1 MADRLTQPGLDDSA
15 KNGFQADSASYL
27 VSIVENSEDAIIGK
41 TLEGTIVSWTAAA
54 EKMYGYSAA
63 EAKGQPISLIVPP
76 DHINEI
82 MQILQKIGRGEKVAH
97 HETIRVTK
105 DGRRLYVS
113 LIVSPIK
120 DAGGKIIG
128 ASSMARD
135 ITERKHAEEVIARQ
149 QQEIL
154 EISTPV
160 VQLWPGV
167 LALPLIGTLDS
178 PRTQTV
184 MERLLNRIV
193 ETGSSIAIIDI
204 TGVPTVDTM
213 VAQHLLKTIAA
224 ARLMGTECMISGIRP
239 AIAQTIIHLGVN
251 LSDIITKATLAD
263 AFEVALKRLGLAV
276 THA

>member
-1 MADRLTQPGLDDSA
+1 MADQSA
-15 KNGFQADSASYL
+15 QSGKENASKNGFSEDMSSYL

-41 TLEGTIVSWTAAA
+41 TLDGKILSWNAAA
-54 EKMYGYSAA
+54 EKMYGFTAA
-63 EAKGQPISLIVPP
+63 EAKGQPISIIVPS

-97 HETIRVTK
+97 HETVRMRK
-105 DGRRLYVS
+105 DGKQIHIS

-120 DAGGKIIG
+120 DADGRIIG
-128 ASSMARD
+128 ASSIARD
-135 ITERKHAEEVIARQ
+135 ISERKHAEDVIARQ

-224 ARLMGTECMISGIRP
+224 ARLMGTECMVSGIRP

-251 LSDIITKATLAD
+251 LTDIVTKATLAD
-263 AFEVALKRLGLAV
+263 AFAVALTRLGLV
-276 THA
+276 VSHS

>member
-1 MADRLTQPGLDDSA
+1 MADEIKQTEAYGGQPED
-15 KNGFQADSASYL
+15 NSYL
-27 VSIVENSEDAIIGK
+27 ASIVENSEDAIIGK
-41 TLEGTIVSWTAAA
+41 SLKGEIISWNGAA
-54 EKMYGYSAA
+54 ERMYGFTAD
-63 EAKGQPISLIVPP
+63 EARGQSISIIVPP
-76 DHINEI
+76 DHFNEI
-82 MQILQKIGRGEKVAH
+82 MQILQKIGRGEKVAL
-97 HETIRVTK
+97 HETVRVRK
-105 DGRRLYVS
+105 DGRRLFVS

-120 DAGGKIIG
+120 DASGKIIG
-128 ASSMARD
+128 ASSIARD
-135 ITERKHAEEVIARQ
+135 ITEQKHAEEVIARQ

-184 MERLLNRIV
+184 MERLLNRIA

-213 VAQHLLKTIAA
+213 VAQHLLKTVAA
-224 ARLMGTECMISGIRP
+224 SRLMGTDCMISGIRP
-239 AIAQTIIHLGVN
+239 AIAQTIIQLGVN

-263 AFEVALKRLGLAV
+263 AFAIALQRLGLTV
-276 THA
+276 TES

>member
-1 MADRLTQPGLDDSA
+1 MTDQTNLSGPQPNP
-15 KNGFQADSASYL
+15 NGMTPGEMSFYL
-27 VSIVENSEDAIIGK
+27 ASIVENSEDAIIGK
-41 TLEGTIVSWTAAA
+41 TLDGTIISWNAAA
-54 EKMYGYSAA
+54 DKLYGFTAE
-63 EAKGQPISLIVPP
+63 EAKGQSISIIVPP
-76 DHINEI
+76 DHRNEI
-82 MQILQKIGRGEKVAH
+82 MQILQKIGRGERVAL
-97 HETIRVTK
+97 HETLRVRK
-105 DGRRLYVS
+105 DGKLLYVS

-120 DAGGKIIG
+120 DASGKIIG
-128 ASSMARD
+128 ASSIARD
-135 ITERKHAEEVIARQ
+135 ISERKHAEEVIARQ

-178 PRTQTV
+178 ARTQTV

-193 ETGSSIAIIDI
+193 ETNSSIAIIDI

-224 ARLMGTECMISGIRP
+224 ARLMGTDCMISGIRP

-251 LSDIITKATLAD
+251 LSDIVTKATLAD
-263 AFEVALKRLGLAV
+263 AFAIALKRLGLV
-276 THA
+276 VSKG

>member
-1 MADRLTQPGLDDSA
+1 MADRLAQSGMEDNAQGSFSEDTS
-15 KNGFQADSASYL
+15 SYL

-41 TLEGTIVSWTAAA
+41 TLEGKIISWNAAA
-54 EKMYGYSAA
+54 EKMYGFTAA
-63 EAKGQPISLIVPP
+63 EAKGQPVSIIVPA
-76 DHINEI
+76 DHLNEI

-97 HETIRVTK
+97 HETVRMRK
-105 DGRRLYVS
+105 DGKLLHVS

-120 DAGGKIIG
+120 DAHGKIIG
-128 ASSMARD
+128 ASSIARD
-135 ITERKHAEEVIARQ
+135 ISERKHAEEVIARQ

-204 TGVPTVDTM
+204 TGVPTVDTL

-224 ARLMGTECMISGIRP
+224 ARLMGTDCMISGIRP

-251 LSDIITKATLAD
+251 LTDIVTKATLAD
-263 AFEVALKRLGLAV
+263 AFAVALKRLGLAV
-276 THA
+276 SHN